1 MSIKFNVNGKDF
13 VTERDPLSRL
23 IDVLREELNLTG
35 TKEGCGE
42 GECGAC
48 AVLLNGKIINSC
60 LIPIA
65 NVENAKVVTIEM
77 YSETEKGKVV
87 ANAFLEEGAVQCGYC
102 TPGMV
107 IAAENILSETNG
119 KPTEQQVRTGI
130 AGNLCRCTGY
140 DHIVNAVLR
149 ASDDA
154 SELWGSK

>member
-13 VTERDPLSRL
+13 VTEREPLSRL

-65 NVENAKVVTIEM
+65 NVENAKIVTIEM

-102 TPGMV
+102 IPGM
-107 IAAENILSETNG
+107 IMSAHELLSLANKKEV
-119 KPTEQQVRTGI
+119 TELDVRRGI
-130 AGNLCRCTGY
+130 SGNLCRCTGY
-140 DHIVNAVLR
+140 DHIVNAILK
-149 ASDDA
+149 ASKENKD
-154 SELWGSK
+154 LW